1 MPNPLVLDRFRSFD
15 DLERLPVG
23 AAWRAYHTALRA
35 HPSLPRGVAL
45 MCRVRIGQLLAG
57 PPSPNSS
64 WSAVDTERAEELRR
78 WPESTLFDERDRA
91 CLAYAEQFLVDANGI
106 DENLARP
113 VAGHLGDTGLVVLSV
128 WLGVVEAEERLRR
141 LLGLEPGERT
151 SVLDGTGSDDGPDDR
166 SVDPDRHPWP
176 AAHDPHPPSVQELLD
191 AHAPVLATARAGVGA
206 ADGQRNPARV
216 NELLRL
222 ISANAVDC
230 RFCRN
235 VRYRGQGPMQLVA
248 EGEIPLLLSGAV
260 EAFTDREA
268 AAVLLGRA
276 FFDGDG
282 PLAPEQVAILTGA
295 FDDDALLEALI
306 TTMRNPSGSKAMV
319 ALGLVPDDTP
329 LVVL

>member
-1 MPNPLVLDRFRSFD
+1 MVTSPVLDHLTSLD

-23 AAWRAYHTALRA
+23 AAWRAYHAALRT
-35 HPSLPRGVAL
+35 HPSLPRRVAL
-45 MCRVRIGQLLAG
+45 VCRLRTAQLLGGLPAPDAG
-57 PPSPNSS
+57 WSP
-64 WSAVDTERAEELRR
+64 VDRDRAQQLQH
-78 WPESTLFDERDRA
+78 WMTSPLFDARDRA

-106 DENLARP
+106 DASLAGP
-113 VAGHLGDTGLVVLSV
+113 VADELGDTGLVVLTV
-128 WLGVVEAEERLRR
+128 WLGVVEAEERLRH
-141 LLGLEPGERT
+141 LLDLEAGHRT
-151 SVLDGTGSDDGPDDR
+151 TVLDGVGSDDGPTER
-166 SVDPDRHPWP
+166 TVDPDRHPWP
-176 AAHDPHPPSVQELLD
+176 SVHDPRPPSVQELLD
-191 AHAPVLATARAGVGA
+191 AHAPALAAARAAVGL

-235 VRYRGQGPMQLVA
+235 VRYRGSGATQLVA
-248 EGEIPLLLSGAV
+248 EEEIPALLAGSV
-260 EAFTDREA
+260 EVFTDREA

-276 FFDGDG
+276 FFDGTG
-282 PLAPEQVAILTGA
+282 PLTAEQVAVLTGA
-295 FDDDALLEALI
+295 FDDDALVEALV